1 MKRICLAW
9 RRLWGRGFS
18 DRRGEMKMSARISL
32 LVILAFTI
40 FTGGKVSEVGAQAGH
55 AGHGLQETEKS
66 QDLDIEALTM
76 DSIKKEGKMVEVSP
90 GTVNISP
97 ERQQMI
103 GVKIGT
109 VERRHLEKVIRT
121 TGRVD
126 YDEKRLVTIS
136 TKIGGWVEDLYV
148 DFTGAYVKKGQPL
161 LTIYSPELV
170 STQEEYLVAL
180 RAREGFMKSPFPEV
194 ASSGNSLA
202 ESARRRLKLWDISED
217 QIKALEQSGQPQKTL
232 TLHSPYEG
240 FLLERMVYKGMNVM
254 PGMALFKL
262 ADLSVVW
269 IYADIYEYELP
280 LIQLGQVAVVKLTY
294 LPAEIVT
301 GKVIYI
307 YPSLDPKSRTA
318 KVRLEFPNPKGRLK
332 PEMYAD
338 VSLKIDLGEKLTV
351 PEGAVIDTGIRQ
363 VAFIDKSSGY
373 FEPRAEKLGVKVDDH
388 YEVIEGLKPGDRVVT
403 SANFLIDSESSFKEA
418 VGGMAGMD
426 HGSHGK

>member
-1 MKRICLAW
+1 MKTP
-9 RRLWGRGFS
+9 
-18 DRRGEMKMSARISL
+18 ARIIFSVML
-32 LVILAFTI
+32 TFTI
-40 FTGGKVSEVGAQAGH
+40 FIGGRVNEVGAQAGH
-55 AGHGLQETEKS
+55 EGHGGQEAKKS
-66 QDLDIEALTM
+66 QDMDLEGLTM
-76 DSIKKEGKMVEVSP
+76 DSLKKEGKMVEVSP

-97 ERQQMI
+97 ERQQLI

-109 VERRHLEKVIRT
+109 VERRHLEKQIRT

-136 TKIGGWVEDLYV
+136 TKIGGWVEELYV

-161 LTIYSPELV
+161 LTLYSPELV

-194 ASSGNSLA
+194 ASSGIFLA

-269 IYADIYEYELP
+269 IYADIYEHELP
-280 LIQLGQVAVVKLTY
+280 LIRLGQVAFVKLTY
-294 LPAEIVT
+294 LPAEIFT

-338 VSLKIDLGEKLTV
+338 VNLKIDLGEKLTI

-363 VAFIDKSSGY
+363 VAFIDKGSGY
-373 FEPRAEKLGVKVDDH
+373 FEPREVKLGVKVDTY
-388 YEVIEGLKPGDRVVT
+388 YEVLEGLEPGERVVT

-418 VGGMAGMD
+418 VGGMMGMD
-426 HGSHGK
+426 HGTHGK

>member
-1 MKRICLAW
+1 
-9 RRLWGRGFS
+9 
-18 DRRGEMKMSARISL
+18 MKMSARASL
-32 LVILAFTI
+32 LVILALVT
-40 FTGGKVSEVGAQAGH
+40 FTGGEVGELGGQAAH
-55 AGHGLQETEKS
+55 EGHGKQEAKKS
-66 QDLDIEALTM
+66 QDLDMEGLTM
-76 DSIKKEGKMVEVSP
+76 DSIKKEGKMVELSP
-90 GTVNISP
+90 GTVSISS
-97 ERQQMI
+97 ERQQLI

-109 VERRHLEKVIRT
+109 VESRRLQKVIRT

-126 YDEKRLVTIS
+126 YDEKRLATIS
-136 TKIGGWVEDLYV
+136 PKIGGWVEDLYV
-148 DFTGAYVKKGQPL
+148 DFTGVFVKKGDPL

-180 RAREGFMKSPFPEV
+180 RARDEFMKSPFPEV

-202 ESARRRLKLWDISED
+202 ESAKRRLKLWDISED
-217 QIKALEQSGQPQKTL
+217 QIKALEQSREPRKTL
-232 TLHSPYEG
+232 TLYSPYEG
-240 FLLERMVYKGMNVM
+240 FLLERMAYKGMNVM

-280 LIQLGQVAVVKLTY
+280 LIRLGQEASVRLAY
-294 LPAEIVT
+294 LPSETFT

-338 VSLKIDLGEKLTV
+338 VNLKIDLGEKLAV
-351 PEGAVIDTGIRQ
+351 PEGAVIDTGVRQ
-363 VAFIDKSSGY
+363 VAFIDKGSGY
-373 FEPRAEKLGVKVDDH
+373 FEPREVKLGVKVDNY
-388 YEVIEGLKPGDRVVT
+388 YEVIKGLKPGERVVT

-426 HGSHGK
+426 MGAPKSK